1 MKKQSKYFEMPTQT
15 ISRKVGSSFI
25 DGLLL
30 IIVGVIL
37 TLTAG
42 FGALKQNKNFKQNND
57 QCFNSIRAMYQ
68 IQDDAKLQ
76 IVKGEDGLTVLATAD
91 YFEAY
96 ILPQI
101 YRSYLEYEEDFKAKE
116 IVLDDQKEN
125 ASTLE
130 NDVLAFYFVH
140 YKNEKQIQLETYNGK
155 EPLTYFKND
164 IFFAQLKK
172 DYFMDKENDLPT
184 LKSSVAISLYQ
195 HIKKIEK
202 NNDLF
207 YEFSDAIL
215 AIRNLGLKDLANYDV
230 YQNLY
235 HQYETAYQTMAKYE
249 NVMLFITY
257 TIAFL
262 ICVGI
267 PMLVSKNGISVGK
280 FLTRTRYVS
289 DNGETFY
296 LWKRALVTFFSWLCF
311 MGVTILISLF
321 SLGFQNMAIPLGNG
335 LSISF
340 LQFLLIMIAFMLVNT
355 FIMLLTNVHRSLIDY
370 ITNVKQ
376 VDVTCYVEPKKDEI
390 Q

>member
-30 IIVGVIL
+30 LIIGVLL

-42 FGALKQNKNFKQNND
+42 FGFLKQNQTFKQNND
-57 QCFNSIRAMYQ
+57 QCFSSIRSMYQ
-68 IQDDAKLQ
+68 IQDEAKLQ
-76 IVKGEDGLTVLATAD
+76 IINSEDGLIVLPTAD

-96 ILPQI
+96 ILQQI
-101 YRSYLEYEEDFKAKE
+101 YRSYLEYENEFKAKG

-130 NDVLAFYFVH
+130 NDLLAFYFVH
-140 YKNEKQIQLETYNGK
+140 YKNEKQIQLDNYNGK
-155 EPLTYFKND
+155 APLIYFKND
-164 IFFAQLKK
+164 VFFPQLKK

-184 LKSSVAISLYQ
+184 LKSSIAISLYQ

-207 YEFSDAIL
+207 YEFSDAVL
-215 AIRNLGLKDLANYDV
+215 VIRNVGLKDLANYDV
-230 YQNLY
+230 YQDYY
-235 HQYETAYQTMAKYE
+235 HQYEIAYETMAKYE
-249 NVMLFITY
+249 NIMLLVTY
-257 TIAFL
+257 TFAFF
-262 ICVGI
+262 ICIGI
-267 PMLVSKNGISVGK
+267 PMLASKNGISVGK
-280 FLTRTRYVS
+280 FLTRTRFVS
-289 DNGETFY
+289 DNGETFC
-296 LWKRALVTFFSWLCF
+296 LWKRSLVTFFNWLSF
-311 MGVTILISLF
+311 MGVIVLISLF
-321 SLGFQNMAIPLGNG
+321 SLGFQNMTFPFVNS

-340 LQFLLIMIAFMLVNT
+340 LQVLLITIAFMLVNT
-355 FIMLLTNVHRSLIDY
+355 FIMLLTNEHRSLIDY
-370 ITNVKQ
+370 IAQVKQ